1 MKTDNWKTKNIYQN
15 IKHTK
20 AYSRE
25 RNSLTALSCRPELVL
40 RSRWCTRGLELFA
53 LPPSELAHWNR
64 SECVWCHAGFSLL
77 VGGKKAKAK
86 EKAKRRR
93 KKKNRFSLKNYETRS
108 VEPTHCTQHI
118 SSHTTEARRGTSK
131 QGRQAGRHIRAQQSK
146 GMKKHHRH
154 TFLQSYF
161 CFFARSQSDSA
172 VNCAKCEIYKPVEYG
187 KAPTIVQLYL
197 AFSPASDRRTTHTI
211 FVFNATT
218 MTK

>member
-64 SECVWCHAGFSLL
+64 SECVWCHAGFSSL

-131 QGRQAGRHIRAQQSK
+131 QGRQGRQAHQSRAQQRNEKTS
-146 GMKKHHRH
+146 
-154 TFLQSYF
+154 SPYI
-161 CFFARSQSDSA
+161 SA
-172 VNCAKCEIYKPVEYG
+172 VILLFLRSLAVRLGCELCEMRNI
-187 KAPTIVQLYL
+187 
-197 AFSPASDRRTTHTI
+197 
-211 FVFNATT
+211 
-218 MTK
+218 